1 MFAPLRLGLLGLVC
15 LSFPVAADAAD
26 ADPYLPDDTEAVIT
40 INVRQIFDAALFK
53 KEARDALAK
62 AMEERGGLLKHLR
75 DLDLDPQKDVDS
87 IVLANVGGDPDRSL
101 LIVHGRFEVAKF
113 EAKADEMAKAHPD
126 VWSVTAVP
134 DGAGGQYKVLKSSKW
149 LDLSGVRPVL
159 KNKPAYVALLDKRV
173 LVAAAAKDLVVDALD
188 KSRGRKKT
196 ALKSSELAKLLEKA
210 NSKQSIWVA
219 ALPSVVGKI
228 LPVDDDSSIKDELAR
243 IEAISGGITVD
254 DEIKLELALAVKD
267 AEVAR
272 EISTEINEGLNIV
285 LTLVAVA
292 SREKKELAPAL
303 DALKTIKAT
312 AKGNAIILKGAV
324 TAEMIEKATKPGK

>member
-1 MFAPLRLGLLGLVC
+1 MHTRTAFCTVLALVLLTAPAR
-15 LSFPVAADAAD
+15 SAEIDA
-26 ADPYLPDDTEAVIT
+26 YLPDDTEAVVT

-62 AMEERGGLLKHLR
+62 AMEEHGGPLKHLK

-113 EAKADEMAKAHPD
+113 EAKADEISKAHPD
-126 VWSVTAVP
+126 VWSVTSVP

-159 KNKPAYVALLDKRV
+159 KNKPAYVALLDKRA

-210 NSKQSIWVA
+210 NGKQSIWVA

-303 DALKTIKAT
+303 DALKTIKAA
-312 AKGNAIILKGAV
+312 AKGNAIILKGTV